1 MTADTVH
8 PRTSSWPGT
17 LRASRRSGR
26 LAGPLRSVLILVVVF
41 VVFAVQAPNFA
52 TTTNVQSLLSFAV
65 PAVLVA
71 LGQTFVIALG
81 EIDLS
86 VASVAA
92 LAGIV
97 LIVNEPHGLLVAIPA
112 ALATGLLAG
121 LFNGLVTALL
131 RVPSLVS
138 SLAML
143 FIAQGVSYMVASKP
157 INGTRLDLTE
167 NLDRALGSVLT
178 VRIVIG
184 VAIFVVL
191 AIAFGA
197 TPWGRSL
204 VARGAN
210 PRAARLLGLPDAR
223 PVIICFALSGTLAG
237 LAGMVTAV
245 GLNSGSPVVGG
256 DLLLL
261 GIAACLIGGSRLEGG
276 TGSIVGTT
284 LALLALLTLQNGM
297 DQTGV
302 SAYLQQVIR
311 GAVVLVAVLAAA
323 PTSAGGFRFSSRLT
337 PWRQRT

>member
-1 MTADTVH
+1 MAVDLATPSDST
-8 PRTSSWPGT
+8 WPGSVG
-17 LRASRRSGR
+17 ASRRSGR
-26 LAGPLRSVLILVVVF
+26 LAGPLRSALILVLVA

-52 TTTNVQSLLSFAV
+52 TTTNVQSLLAFAV

-112 ALATGLLAG
+112 ALLTGLAAG

-167 NLDRALGSVLT
+167 NLDRALGSILT

-184 VAIFVVL
+184 FLIFVVL
-191 AIAFGA
+191 AVAFGA
-197 TPWGRSL
+197 TRWGRSL

-210 PRAARLLGLPDAR
+210 PRAVRLLGLPDAR
-223 PVIICFALSGTLAG
+223 LVIVCFALSGTLAG
-237 LAGMVTAV
+237 LAGMITAV

-276 TGSIVGTT
+276 TGSVVGTT
-284 LALLALLTLQNGM
+284 LALLALLALQNGM

-302 SAYLQQVIR
+302 SAYVQQVIR
-311 GAVVLVAVLAAA
+311 GAVVLVALLAAA
-323 PTSAGGFRFSSRLT
+323 PTSAGGLQLSSLLGS
-337 PWRQRT
+337 WRRRT

>member
-1 MTADTVH
+1 MSADTLTQH
-8 PRTSSWPGT
+8 TSTWPGQ

-26 LAGPLRSVLILVVVF
+26 LAGPVRSAVILIVVLAVF
-41 VVFAVQAPNFA
+41 TVRAPNFA
-52 TTTNVQSLLSFAV
+52 TTTNTSSLLAFAV

-71 LGQTFVIALG
+71 IGQTFVIALG

-86 VASVAA
+86 VASVGA

-121 LFNGLVTALL
+121 LFNGVVTALL

-184 VAIFVVL
+184 TVIFIVL
-191 AIAFGA
+191 AVAFGA
-197 TPWGRSL
+197 TRWGRSL

-210 PRAARLLGLPDAR
+210 PRAVRLLGLPDAR
-223 PVIICFALSGTLAG
+223 PVIICFALSGTLAA
-237 LAGMVTAV
+237 LAGMVTAI
-245 GLNSGSPVVGG
+245 GLNSASPVVGG

-276 TGSIVGTT
+276 TGSVVGTT
-284 LALLALLTLQNGM
+284 VALLALLALQNGM

-302 SAYLQQVIR
+302 SAYVQQVIR
-311 GAVVLVAVLAAA
+311 GAVVLVALLAAA
-323 PTSAGGFRFSSRLT
+323 PASAGGLRLDPRLT
-337 PWRQRT
+337 PWRRRA